1 MQAKKEDPDLHFLN
15 FIATFEEKKD
25 QLSQSVQADKKPA
38 WTDWLSPISWF
49 AHRTETGKKYV
60 APVIEVGDDAV
71 QSVVTAM
78 NEPYRATLGKIMPS
92 PIDDAYNWVHEKVVP
107 HDMLGAAL
115 LVVPGVGAAGK
126 MIKVENAM
134 QVAAAK
140 RVNRGV
146 EALLTAQDLMQS
158 DDTEEPV
165 VIEEDPDE
173 PVVIMEDPDSSELLL
188 VEAPTRK
195 PTPKQTPKP
204 APKPTPKSADPDAQ
218 IAAPGRMEL
227 KAPQAQEDA
236 GRYDIEEIT
245 ISDPSTLP
253 ILIGV
258 ALSAV
263 VIAYVY
269 NS

>member
-1 MQAKKEDPDLHFLN
+1 MAALDAYLHAKKEAAN
-15 FIATFEEKKD
+15 FIATLRKER
-25 QLSQSVQADKKPA
+25 SARRQADKKPA

-92 PIDDAYNWVHEKVVP
+92 PVDDAYNWVHEKVVP

-146 EALLTAQDLMQS
+146 EALLTAQSLMQS
-158 DDTEEPV
+158 DDTR
-165 VIEEDPDE
+165 
-173 PVVIMEDPDSSELLL
+173 SQL
-188 VEAPTRK
+188 
-195 PTPKQTPKP
+195 
-204 APKPTPKSADPDAQ
+204 
-218 IAAPGRMEL
+218 
-227 KAPQAQEDA
+227 
-236 GRYDIEEIT
+236 
-245 ISDPSTLP
+245 
-253 ILIGV
+253 
-258 ALSAV
+258 
-263 VIAYVY
+263 
-269 NS
+269 

>member
-1 MQAKKEDPDLHFLN
+1 MAGVLRKNKDGKESEKLN
-15 FIATFEEKKD
+15 
-25 QLSQSVQADKKPA
+25 

-92 PIDDAYNWVHEKVVP
+92 PVDDAYNWVREKAVP

-140 RVNRGV
+140 RVDRGV
-146 EALLTAQDLMQS
+146 EALLAAQSLMS
-158 DDTEEPV
+158 EEPV

-173 PVVIMEDPDSSELLL
+173 PVVIMEDPDSSELIL
-188 VEAPTRK
+188 VEAPTPK

-204 APKPTPKSADPDAQ
+204 APKPTPMSADPDAQ

-236 GRYDIEEIT
+236 GRYDIKEIT

-253 ILIGV
+253 ILMGV